1 MSANGTLP
9 ERGPAS
15 NAPLANLVRRL
26 VGWTSPHPLKIIIA
40 FVILTAISGGY
51 VARNF
56 SINTDVN
63 ALISADLPWRQ
74 RELAYEAA
82 FPQSTQG
89 ILAVVDARRRNS
101 PTPPQPRWP
110 ISCPNTMGFSARS
123 RNSAGES
130 FLRAIRCC
138 SSTCRSSPAS

>member
-15 NAPLANLVRRL
+15 NAPLANLARRL

-63 ALISADLPWRQ
+63 ALISADLPGDNVSWPMR
-74 RELAYEAA
+74 RLFRKARKGSSRS
-82 FPQSTQG
+82 STP
-89 ILAVVDARRRNS
+89 RRRNS
-101 PTPPQPRWP
+101 PTPPQP
-110 ISCPNTMGFSARS
+110 
-123 RNSAGES
+123 
-130 FLRAIRCC
+130 L
-138 SSTCRSSPAS
+138 